1 MLDRS
6 TPLEP
11 KKILY
16 FDHKIF
22 CKPQRFFYW
31 QIWSQTMN
39 ITQKIDEMI
48 EERSLLKHPFYQAW
62 SDGKLTKESL
72 AGYSKEYFQLVKEVP
87 SFMAPIIQQAPE
99 SVVKELVENQQE
111 ESDHIKP
118 WIAFAGE
125 LGISEEELLSYSGL
139 PKTRKAVSDLN
150 ELMDTFEGGACAMY
164 AFEKEIPKI
173 SQTKLDGLAEFYGMT
188 SDEATEY
195 FKLHT
200 EADIRHAASWR
211 NILEKSSTDY
221 DKLIEIAE
229 KSISAQNLLLD
240 SCFEE
245 YC

>member
-1 MLDRS
+1 
-6 TPLEP
+6 
-11 KKILY
+11 
-16 FDHKIF
+16 
-22 CKPQRFFYW
+22 
-31 QIWSQTMN
+31 MN
-39 ITQKIDEMI
+39 ITKKIDEMI

-87 SFMAPIIQQAPE
+87 SFMAPIIQKAPE

-173 SQTKLDGLAEFYGMT
+173 SQTKLDGLAEFYGLT

>member
-1 MLDRS
+1 
-6 TPLEP
+6 
-11 KKILY
+11 
-16 FDHKIF
+16 
-22 CKPQRFFYW
+22 
-31 QIWSQTMN
+31 MN
-39 ITQKIDEMI
+39 IIQKIDEML
-48 EERSLLKHPFYQAW
+48 EERSLLKHPFYQMW

-72 AGYSKEYFQLVKEVP
+72 AGYSKEYFQLVKAVP
-87 SFMAPIIQQAPE
+87 AFMTPIIEKAPDA
-99 SVVKELVENQQE
+99 VVGELVENQQE

-125 LGISEEELLSYSGL
+125 LGISEDELISYSGTT
-139 PKTRKAVSDLN
+139 KTQKAVSDLN
-150 ELMDTFEGGACAMY
+150 QLMVTFDGGASAMY

-188 SDEATEY
+188 NNEATEY

-211 NILEKSSTDY
+211 NILEKSSIDY
-221 DKLIEIAE
+221 DKLVEIAD

-240 SCFEE
+240 SCYEE